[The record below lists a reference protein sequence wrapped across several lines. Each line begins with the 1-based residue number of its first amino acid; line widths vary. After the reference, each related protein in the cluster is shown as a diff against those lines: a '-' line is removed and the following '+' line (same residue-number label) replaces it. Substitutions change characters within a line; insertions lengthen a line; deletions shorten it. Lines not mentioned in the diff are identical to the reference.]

1 MNLTIGSFKCR
12 LDIFILIIF
21 IIWILFG
28 HLLCSCCK
36 VGFREGFDIMSTAMG
51 AKTTTKKVK
60 EGLKNKTKT
69 KNKNKKEGFLGF
81 SFETNEDKNKDKNV
95 KEGFTN
101 GTSAGLSFSESNG
114 STYYKDPSTWSE
126 PAPVYS
132 SGTTPS
138 INSSLANVQNRPAQ
152 PIPLPAGQLDMFA
165 TTPFKPECCPNTYSN
180 SEGCACMTV
189 DQYKYLG
196 NRGGNN
202 VPRSDY

>member
-12 LDIFILIIF
+12 IEVCILIIF
-21 IIWILFG
+21 IFWIMFG
-28 HLLCSCCK
+28 HMLCSCSK
-36 VGFREGFDIMSTAMG
+36 VGFREGFDIIATAAG
-51 AKTTTKKVK
+51 GKTQTKKVK
-60 EGLKNKTKT
+60 DGFANKPA
-69 KNKNKKEGFLGF
+69 KKEGFLGF
-81 SFETNEDKNKDKNV
+81 SFGTNEEKNK

-114 STYYKDPSTWSE
+114 NMYYKDPSTWSE

-132 SGTTPS
+132 PGTTS
-138 INSSLANVQNRPAQ
+138 GNNSGYDNVNNRPAQ

-165 TTPFKPECCPNTYSN
+165 TTPFKPECCPNAYSN

>member
-12 LDIFILIIF
+12 LEVCILIIF
-21 IIWILFG
+21 ISWILFG

-36 VGFREGFDIMSTAMG
+36 VGMREGFDIMATAIG
-51 AKTTTKKVK
+51 GNPTTKKVK
-60 EGLKNKTKT
+60 EGLKNK
-69 KNKNKKEGFLGF
+69 KEGFLGF
-81 SFETNEDKNKDKNV
+81 NFEKNEDKDKNKNV

-114 STYYKDPSTWSE
+114 NMYYKDPSTWSE

-132 SGTTPS
+132 SGTTPNV
-138 INSSLANVQNRPAQ
+138 NSSLANIQNRPAQ
-152 PIPLPAGQLDMFA
+152 PIPLPSGQLDMFA

-180 SEGCACMTV
+180 SEGCACMTI